1 MDFWKD
7 NKGRKVLVHKTWDF
21 NRWLFKYFLQYLGVL
36 VDGKL
41 DMSQQCALTAQK
53 ANHTL
58 GCIQKSTASR
68 LREMSLPFYSVL
80 VGPHQE
86 YCTHTGR
93 PQYRRCMEILE
104 RIQRRA
110 TKMIQGN
117 RLPTDV
123 VDAPSLK
130 TFKVRLDQVLGN
142 LMELCCPC
150 VLQGRWTR

>member
-1 MDFWKD
+1 M
-7 NKGRKVLVHKTWDF
+7 LVRKTWDF

-68 LREMSLPFYSVL
+68 LREVSLPFYSVL

-86 YCTHTGR
+86 YCTHTGS
-93 PQYRRCMEILE
+93 PQYRRGMEILE

-110 TKMIQGN
+110 TKMIQGMEQLPCED
-117 RLPTDV
+117 RLRAGAV
-123 VDAPSLK
+123 QHGEEKA
-130 TFKVRLDQVLGN
+130 VRWPFSIQRGA
-142 LMELCCPC
+142 
-150 VLQGRWTR
+150 TRKKGTL